1 MSRASSM
8 PDKISTRTPA
18 RRSTSSMNSAALDA
32 SRTEAVAVAS
42 TRSAPRASAMER
54 RINSLLVSHPSPIPR
69 WAVSMAS
76 ATESPSDHRYLR

>member
-1 MSRASSM
+1 MPMSRASSM

-54 RINSLLVSHPSPIPR
+54 KRFIVSHAR
-69 WAVSMAS
+69 SMA
-76 ATESPSDHRYLR
+76 AGAR